1 MTKQQDFSSRD
12 YLNKEYPN
20 NPFNGG
26 IASIYALTFLEAGNG
41 YDTFRSFDPFNSKR
55 STGVGVRIFMPMFG
69 LLGFDFAHGYDP
81 IPGAIEK
88 SGWQTHF
95 SIGQQF

>member
-1 MTKQQDFSSRD
+1 
-12 YLNKEYPN
+12 
-20 NPFNGG
+20 
-26 IASIYALTFLEAGNG
+26 
-41 YDTFRSFDPFNSKR
+41 
-55 STGVGVRIFMPMFG
+55 MPMFG

-81 IPGAIEK
+81 IPGAIQK